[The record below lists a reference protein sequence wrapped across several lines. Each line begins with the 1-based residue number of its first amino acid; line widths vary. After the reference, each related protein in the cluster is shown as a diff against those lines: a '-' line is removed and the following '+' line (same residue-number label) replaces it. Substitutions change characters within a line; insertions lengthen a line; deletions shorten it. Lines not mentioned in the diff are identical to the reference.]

1 MLIFI
6 VMGNEGV
13 FLNDVLRDKNNTKF
27 CMRCGMEND
36 SDAVFC
42 VLCGERIDKN
52 GKNNYMLPCSGRVRR
67 RRTALVLGVVLGV
80 FGAHKFYEK
89 KFRLGFLY
97 MLTGGLFIIGV
108 VADFINLL
116 SKPEVYYV

>member
-52 GKNNYMLPCSGRVRR
+52 GKNNHPEKMMKTRENPSESMDSDGFMVAGDGFEPPTSG
-67 RRTALVLGVVLGV
+67 L
-80 FGAHKFYEK
+80 
-89 KFRLGFLY
+89 
-97 MLTGGLFIIGV
+97 
-108 VADFINLL
+108 
-116 SKPEVYYV
+116 

>member
-52 GKNNYMLPCSGRVRR
+52 GKNKLYASLFRKSKAKTHGACSLCRF
-67 RRTALVLGVVLGV
+67 GV

>member
-67 RRTALVLGVVLGV
+67 RRTALVLCVVLGV

-89 KFRLGFLY
+89 SFGWDFSTCLPAGFL
-97 MLTGGLFIIGV
+97 
-108 VADFINLL
+108 L
-116 SKPEVYYV
+116 SASWRIL